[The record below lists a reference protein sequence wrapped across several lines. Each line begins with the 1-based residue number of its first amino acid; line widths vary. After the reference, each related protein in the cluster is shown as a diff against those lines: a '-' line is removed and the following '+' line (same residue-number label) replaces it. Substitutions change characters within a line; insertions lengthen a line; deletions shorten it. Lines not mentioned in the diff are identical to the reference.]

1 MARGEQQKTQKGDW
15 GQAYSERRFG
25 VLLVILAVLLAGP
38 PVLLGF
44 GLSAAWFDGLMALLM
59 VAAILSLCFDRR
71 QRLFALLLGI
81 PTVLLSLGG
90 HALPGEASAP
100 VLFAGHLCEVLFLL
114 GASVLIVKSLFSA
127 RTLTFDSI
135 LGAVCGYLFLGLG
148 WAVLYSLI
156 EGFRP
161 GSFEISPKL
170 VTGGELARPLPH
182 VLTYY
187 SFVTLTT
194 VGYGDI
200 SPISPAT
207 RTLAWMEAITGQFY
221 LAVIVAGLAGGL
233 GAEGGGGGGPGGGTA
248 GPPPTAGE
256 GGPTPGEDRRTNTAQ
271 RRGEETN
278 LRAGAARG

>member
-1 MARGEQQKTQKGDW
+1 VVGGDVMARGESQKTQEGDW
-15 GQAYSERRFG
+15 RQAYSERRFG
-25 VLLVILAVLLAGP
+25 VLLVILVVLLAGP

-44 GLSAAWFDGLMALLM
+44 GLSAAWFDGLLALLL
-59 VAAILSLCFDRR
+59 VAAILSLCFERH

-81 PTVLLSLGG
+81 PTVLLSVGG
-90 HALPGEASAP
+90 HALPGEAGVG
-100 VLFAGHLCEVLFLL
+100 VLFAGHLCEVLFLF

-135 LGAVCGYLFLGLG
+135 LGAVCGYLFLGLA

-156 EGFRP
+156 EGSRP
-161 GSFEISPKL
+161 GSFEIGPKL
-170 VTGGELARPLPH
+170 VTGGEPARPLPH

-200 SPISPAT
+200 SPVSPAT

-221 LAVIVAGLAGGL
+221 LGVIVAGLVSVLVAKGKR
-233 GAEGGGGGGPGGGTA
+233 
-248 GPPPTAGE
+248 
-256 GGPTPGEDRRTNTAQ
+256 EDVS
-271 RRGEETN
+271 
-278 LRAGAARG
+278 

>member
-1 MARGEQQKTQKGDW
+1 MARDEPQKAREGDW
-15 GQAYSERRFG
+15 RRAYSERRFG
-25 VLLVILAVLLAGP
+25 VLLVILVVLLAGP

-44 GLSAAWFDGLMALLM
+44 GLSAAWFDGLMALLL
-59 VAAILSLCFDRR
+59 VTAIVSLCFERH

-90 HALPGEASAP
+90 HALPGETSVP
-100 VLFAGHLCEVLFLL
+100 VLFAGHLCEVLFLF
-114 GASVLIVKSLFSA
+114 GASVLIVRSLFSA
-127 RTLTFDSI
+127 CTLTFDSI

-148 WAVLYSLI
+148 WAVLYAMI

-170 VTGGELARPLPH
+170 VTGGEVARPLPH

-200 SPISPAT
+200 NPVSPAT
-207 RTLAWMEAITGQFY
+207 RTLACMEAVTGQFY
-221 LAVIVAGLAGGL
+221 LAVIVAGLVSVLATKGKRREGL
-233 GAEGGGGGGPGGGTA
+233 P
-248 GPPPTAGE
+248 
-256 GGPTPGEDRRTNTAQ
+256 
-271 RRGEETN
+271 
-278 LRAGAARG
+278 

>member
-1 MARGEQQKTQKGDW
+1 MY
-15 GQAYSERRFG
+15 GQRRFG

-44 GLSAAWFDGLMALLM
+44 GLSAAWFDGLMALLL
-59 VAAILSLCFDRR
+59 VAAILSLCFERH

-81 PTVLLSLGG
+81 PTVLLSVGG
-90 HALPGEASAP
+90 HALPREASAP
-100 VLFAGHLCEVLFLL
+100 VLLAGHLCEVLFLL

-127 RTLTFDSI
+127 GTVAFDSI

-170 VTGGELARPLPH
+170 VAGGEVARPLPH

-200 SPISPAT
+200 SPVSPAT
-207 RTLAWMEAITGQFY
+207 RTLSWVEAITGQFY
-221 LAVIVAGLAGGL
+221 LAVIVAGLVSML
-233 GAEGGGGGGPGGGTA
+233 
-248 GPPPTAGE
+248 
-256 GGPTPGEDRRTNTAQ
+256 
-271 RRGEETN
+271 
-278 LRAGAARG
+278 AAKGKRQELS

>member
-1 MARGEQQKTQKGDW
+1 MTSGESQKAQRGDW
-15 GQAYSERRFG
+15 LQAYGERRFG
-25 VLLVILAVLLAGP
+25 ALLVILAVLLAGP

-44 GLSAAWFDGLMALLM
+44 GLSAAWFDGLTALLM
-59 VAAILSLCFDRR
+59 LAAILSLCFERH

-90 HALPGEASAP
+90 HALPGEASVP
-100 VLFAGHLCEVLFLL
+100 VLFAGHLCEVLFLF
-114 GASVLIVKSLFSA
+114 GASVLIVKSLFSP

-170 VTGGELARPLPH
+170 VTGGEPARPLPQ

-200 SPISPAT
+200 NPVSPAT
-207 RTLAWMEAITGQFY
+207 RTLAWIEAITGQFY
-221 LAVIVAGLAGGL
+221 LAVIVAGLVSVLAAKGK
-233 GAEGGGGGGPGGGTA
+233 
-248 GPPPTAGE
+248 
-256 GGPTPGEDRRTNTAQ
+256 
-271 RRGEETN
+271 
-278 LRAGAARG
+278 RAGVP

>member
-1 MARGEQQKTQKGDW
+1 MATGESQKVHEGKW
-15 GQAYSERRFG
+15 RRAYSERRFG
-25 VLLVILAVLLAGP
+25 ILLVILVVLLAGP

-59 VAAILSLCFDRR
+59 VAAILSLCFEHR

-81 PTVLLSLGG
+81 PTVLLPEGG
-90 HALPGEASAP
+90 HALPGEAGAL
-100 VLFAGHLCEVLFLL
+100 VLLAGHLCEVLFLF
-114 GASVLIVKSLFSA
+114 GASALVVKSLFSA

-135 LGAVCGYLFLGLG
+135 LGAVCGYLFVGLG
-148 WAVLYSLI
+148 WAVLYSMI

-170 VTGGELARPLPH
+170 VTGGEVARPLPH

-200 SPISPAT
+200 SPVSPAT
-207 RTLAWMEAITGQFY
+207 RTLAWIEAITGQFY
-221 LAVIVAGLAGGL
+221 LAVIVAGLVSLLATKGKQ
-233 GAEGGGGGGPGGGTA
+233 EGVP
-248 GPPPTAGE
+248 
-256 GGPTPGEDRRTNTAQ
+256 
-271 RRGEETN
+271 
-278 LRAGAARG
+278 